1 MRQNDKNKIA
11 MKKTRSISIVGAGLI
26 GQRHAEAIAS
36 TESAHLCSIIDPL
49 EAAKAFAD
57 KAGARWFA
65 DLGTYLAGEKP
76 DGIIIA
82 TPNQMHLENVLATV
96 EAGIPTLVE
105 KPIAADVTSA
115 ERMVEAANT
124 AQVPLLVGHHRR
136 HNPLVKTAREIISG
150 GQIGDIVV
158 VNAQCWF
165 FKPAEYFDVDWRGQ
179 AGGGPVFINLIHDI
193 DLLRHLCGEIVQV
206 QALQSGDRRNN
217 DVEDS
222 SVAIVR
228 FESGALGT
236 ISVSD
241 NVISPWSWELTAKEN
256 PSYHPS
262 GQFCYLVGG
271 SHGSLELPANR
282 LWRNPGKR
290 SWHEPVEAQT
300 STANDKDPL
309 VLQIEHFCKV
319 IAGEEAPLVSGL
331 EGLKTLIVI
340 DALKR
345 SAANDGEV
353 VEISQKQG

>member
-1 MRQNDKNKIA
+1 MKNTCSIA
-11 MKKTRSISIVGAGLI
+11 IVGAGLI
-26 GQRHAEAIAS
+26 GQRHAQAIAG
-36 TESAHLCSIIDPL
+36 TEKARVCAIIDPL

-57 KAGARWFA
+57 RLGVRWFA

-82 TPNQMHLENVLATV
+82 TPNRMHAENVLATI

-105 KPIAADVTSA
+105 KPIAADMASA
-115 ERMVEAANT
+115 GRMVEAARP
-124 AQVPLLVGHHRR
+124 ARVPLLVGHHRR
-136 HNPLVKTAREIISG
+136 HNPLIHKAKDIITS
-150 GQIGDIVV
+150 GQIGEIVV

-165 FKPAEYFDVDWRGQ
+165 FKPPEYFDVDWRGK

-206 QALQSGDRRNN
+206 QAQQSGDMRDN

-228 FESGALGT
+228 FQSGALGT

-241 NVISPWSWELTAKEN
+241 SVVAPWSWELTAKEN

-262 GQFCYLVGG
+262 GQFCYLLGG

-282 LWRNPGKR
+282 LWSNPGKR
-290 SWHEPVEAQT
+290 SWHEPVEAQI
-300 STANDKDPL
+300 SPAGNDKDPL
-309 VLQIEHFCKV
+309 VLQIEHFCRV

-331 EGLKTLIVI
+331 EGLKTLRVI
-340 DALKR
+340 DAMKH
-345 SAANDGEV
+345 SAASDGV
-353 VEISQKQG
+353 AIDIAPG